1 MPLSTDLQTTLST
14 EEQIHGGYLHLARED
29 LSRRLGVAAP
39 SLYDCLLA
47 AIYFRKVGVQAQ
59 ALQALALHSSSA
71 VFETTYNR
79 LQSLCHNLDFAAAQ
93 ATATQALEQWGA
105 SWSSEQRGYT
115 MDVGHTTGSLAAQ
128 GPFPTELRPELL
140 EHNGYRNLDSGEL
153 TSCTGLVDQNRR
165 LARLVDA
172 VFDPQGQC
180 WIEQASG
187 QVVGELLQ
195 PNHDFRAFFG
205 GAAPW
210 RLAAEAQQQPAE
222 EVQAGTAVFVES
234 NPHFGHFLTQTA
246 SFANAIPYAQHLTPE
261 AEPTITVLSKGTIPD
276 WAQAL
281 LQASTV
287 NPLRFAPLDPQR
299 RLRARRLVVVPPT
312 WIEWHY
318 GHRDHQRLFRQATW
332 GWQQR
337 GEASTAAAGSAR
349 LLYFSRSRVQGGLR
363 HSVNEEALEE
373 ALGQRGFAVIHP
385 QALPL
390 AEVAALVNGA
400 RLIAGPMGSAM
411 HNVLFRLPELPP
423 LATLNFAHHLPGTNN
438 ALLERC
444 SGIGHNFYLRSCE
457 ETHGEPGEPGLL
469 QFNVERCLEGVE
481 AVLAQLE
488 SLS

>member
-1 MPLSTDLQTTLST
+1 MPLSTTDLHTVLST
-14 EEQIHGGYLHLARED
+14 EKQIHGGYLHLARED
-29 LSRRLGVAAP
+29 LSRRLGVATP

-47 AIYFRKVGVQAQ
+47 AIYFRKVGDQAQ
-59 ALQALALHSSSA
+59 ALQALALHTGSE

-93 ATATQALEQWGA
+93 ATATQALEQWGHN
-105 SWSSEQRGYT
+105 WSAEQLSYT
-115 MDVGHTTGSLAAQ
+115 TDVGHTTGCLAAL
-128 GPFPTELRPELL
+128 GPFPTELQPELL

-165 LARLVDA
+165 LARVVDG

-180 WIEQASG
+180 WIKQASG

-210 RLAAEAQQQPAE
+210 RLAAEAHRQPAE
-222 EVQAGTAVFVES
+222 EEQAGTAVFVES
-234 NPHFGHFLTQTA
+234 TPHYGHFLTQAA

-261 AEPTITVLSKGTIPD
+261 AEPTITVLSKGTIPE
-276 WAQAL
+276 WGQAL
-281 LQASTV
+281 LQASTA
-287 NPLRFAPLDPQR
+287 NPLRFAPLDPLR

-318 GHRDHQRLFRQATW
+318 GHRDHQRLFRQAAW

-337 GEASTAAAGSAR
+337 GEASTAR

-385 QALPL
+385 QELPL
-390 AEVAALVNGA
+390 PEVVALVNGA
-400 RLIAGPMGSAM
+400 SLIAGPMGSAM
-411 HNVLFRLPELPP
+411 HNVLFRLPDTPP